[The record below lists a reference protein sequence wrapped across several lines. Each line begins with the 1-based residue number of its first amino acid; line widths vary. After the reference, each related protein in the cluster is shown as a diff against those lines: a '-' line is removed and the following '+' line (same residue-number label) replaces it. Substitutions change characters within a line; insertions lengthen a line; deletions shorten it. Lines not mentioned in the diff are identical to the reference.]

1 MKFHKDPDID
11 PLSSG
16 SAEVVKARSNI
27 VGADRRNKVY
37 IPCRGIIA
45 PIEAGF
51 LR

>member
-16 SAEVVKARSNI
+16 GADVKARSKI

-37 IPCRGIIA
+37 TPCRGIIA
-45 PIEAGF
+45 SIEAGF